1 MTNLFLFWEKKIFH
15 SKIVQVD
22 KKTNKQSTTTKKP
35 ERIGLVRNPSLEGV
49 GFLKMVLYSEGCWVF
64 FFFIPHCLQGK

>member
-22 KKTNKQSTTTKKP
+22 KKKQSTTTTKKKP
-35 ERIGLVRNPSLEGV
+35 ERTGLVRNPSLEGV
-49 GFLKMVLYSEGCWVF
+49 GF
-64 FFFIPHCLQGK
+64 